1 MIMSIRTYLNFVA
14 IEDAIR
20 LVELRTDKTQEE
32 IDYVHKFLLPY
43 LSSEYSEYFL
53 SHENNVLFRW
63 ERIIRFETLSQR
75 KEIDQSTGVIP
86 KETYMSAKDSWRR
99 FWLERIQKVR

>member
-1 MIMSIRTYLNFVA
+1 MNVFFEMKRFLGLFSQYSNHIKYILIVIVILVMIMSIRTYLNFVA

-53 SHENNVLFRW
+53 SHENNVLFR
-63 ERIIRFETLSQR
+63 
-75 KEIDQSTGVIP
+75 
-86 KETYMSAKDSWRR
+86 
-99 FWLERIQKVR
+99 